1 MNSTLTPF
9 SGSVK
14 PVLPWS
20 TAMIGVLIIAHDTLP
35 DSLVKAVTHVLGT
48 TPAQLETLSVKASD
62 DPFDLLPG
70 ARAVVDR
77 LDTGDGV
84 LIFSDIYG
92 ATPCNIA
99 CQLLV
104 PGQVEGVAG
113 ASLPMLMRA
122 LTYRNEPL
130 EALVARA
137 VSGGREGVARMP
149 CSDTEKCSIKK
160 PKS

>member
-1 MNSTLTPF
+1 
-9 SGSVK
+9 
-14 PVLPWS
+14 
-20 TAMIGVLIIAHDTLP
+20 MIGILIVAHETLGEC
-35 DSLVKAVTHVLGT
+35 LIRCATHVLGG
-48 TPAQLETLSVKASD
+48 PPPHLMQLGITVQD
-62 DPFDLLPG
+62 DPQAIVAEAKQLVESLDLG
-70 ARAVVDR
+70 A
-77 LDTGDGV
+77 GV
-84 LIFSDIYG
+84 LVLTDIYG

-104 PGQVEGVAG
+104 PGRVEGVAG

-137 VSGGREGVARMP
+137 VSGGRDGVTRMP
-149 CSDTEKCSIKK
+149 CPDSEKCSIKK

>member
-1 MNSTLTPF
+1 
-9 SGSVK
+9 
-14 PVLPWS
+14 
-20 TAMIGVLIIAHDTLP
+20 MIGILIVAHETFGECLIRC
-35 DSLVKAVTHVLGT
+35 ATHVLGG
-48 TPAQLETLSVKASD
+48 PPPQLTHIGIDPKD
-62 DPFDLLPG
+62 DPQTVVPEARRLVQSLDSG
-70 ARAVVDR
+70 A
-77 LDTGDGV
+77 GV
-84 LIFSDIYG
+84 LVLTDIYG

-104 PGQVEGVAG
+104 PGRVEGVAG

-137 VSGGREGVARMP
+137 VSGGRDGVARMP